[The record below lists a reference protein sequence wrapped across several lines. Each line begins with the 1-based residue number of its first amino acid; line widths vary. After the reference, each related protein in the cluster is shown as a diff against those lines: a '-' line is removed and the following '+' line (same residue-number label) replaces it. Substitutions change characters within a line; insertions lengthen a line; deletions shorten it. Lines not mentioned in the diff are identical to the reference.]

1 MNIDLQTV
9 VAVSVAAVAVI
20 YLGFRGFH
28 FFRSGGA
35 GGCSACPSSSCAP
48 EPEQAVH
55 DIQVRTSPIESVSDG
70 ETDRVSS
77 P

>member
-1 MNIDLQTV
+1 MNVDLQTV
-9 VAVSVAAVAVI
+9 VAIAVAAVAVI
-20 YLGFRGFH
+20 YVGLRGFH

-55 DIQVRTSPIESVSDG
+55 DIQVRRSPVEPVPDG
-70 ETDRVSS
+70 ETERVS
-77 P
+77 

>member
-1 MNIDLQTV
+1 MNVDLQTV
-9 VAVSVAAVAVI
+9 VAIAVAAVAVI
-20 YLGFRGFH
+20 YVGLRGFQ

-55 DIQVRTSPIESVSDG
+55 DIQVRTSPVESVPDG
-70 ETDRVSS
+70 ETERVS
-77 P
+77 

>member
-1 MNIDLQTV
+1 MNVDLQTV
-9 VAVSVAAVAVI
+9 VAIAVAAVAVI
-20 YLGFRGFH
+20 YVGLRGFQ

-55 DIQVRTSPIESVSDG
+55 DIQVRTSPVEPVPDG
-70 ETDRVSS
+70 ETERVS
-77 P
+77 

>member
-1 MNIDLQTV
+1 MNVDLQTV
-9 VAVSVAAVAVI
+9 VATAVTAVAVI
-20 YLGFRGFH
+20 YVGLRGFQ

-55 DIQVRTSPIESVSDG
+55 DIQVRMSPVEPVPDG
-70 ETDRVSS
+70 ETERVS
-77 P
+77 